1 MKKFDTKISIDGEF
15 IDYYES
21 ISLQQQTHNHHFFCV
36 ELDYEVIEEMGGH
49 TIDASKKWLGKDMV
63 IGFGD
68 YSFSG
73 LVTNIELA
81 HNNGFQ
87 SRLHVSGYSKT
98 ILLEAG
104 KHLQSWLEKDLSG
117 IVKEVAEQGGLKIDA
132 NPVFKGEIEYECQYN
147 ESHYGLLQRL
157 AKQYEEWL
165 YYDGQKL
172 LFGKP
177 SSKKEAV
184 ELVYGKDLP
193 YLHIGVE
200 AKPHNFSA
208 FSYDGLSDKQYSE
221 KVKGSVKG
229 LNELGSHSFK
239 VSKDVF
245 KIASNQHFNG
255 VFNDK
260 SKIEKAVESL
270 RASQMSGSHV
280 IKGKSNKQSLT
291 IGSVIKVSATGFKDG
306 EGGREEKPY
315 GEYIITEIEH
325 EAAREG
331 YENSFTAISS
341 SVEVLPSDFEINFPL
356 AEPQLATVLSNKDP
370 ENKGRIQ
377 VKFQWQV
384 DNMKSSWIPV
394 LTPDGGKSDLVST
407 NRGFLFIPEEGDQ
420 VMIGFRYNAP
430 NRPFVMGSFFNGKT
444 GAGGSDNNK
453 IKSITTRSGSTIIF
467 DDDTEK
473 GNITVKDGAGN
484 TVVLDGK
491 DTVSVTA
498 NGTISLSTGSSSMTM
513 KSDGTIDIIGANISI
528 SGSETT
534 SMATN
539 DSTFNTEA
547 GKTSVNGAEVEISG
561 AQTATMN
568 GATKATVSSSATTS
582 IEGTIV
588 KLN

>member
-1 MKKFDTKISIDGEF
+1 MKKFDTKVSIDSKF

-49 TIDASKKWLGKDMV
+49 TIDASKKWLGKDIV

-73 LVTNIELA
+73 LITNIELA

-98 ILLEAG
+98 ILLESG
-104 KHLQSWLEKDLSG
+104 KHLQSWLKKDLSG
-117 IVKEVAEQGGLKIDA
+117 IVKEVAGQGGLKIDS

-177 SSKKEAV
+177 SSKKGAV

-200 AKPHNFSA
+200 VKPHNFSA
-208 FSYDGLSDKQYSE
+208 FSYNGLLDKQYSE

-270 RASQMSGSHV
+270 RASQMSNSHL
-280 IKGKSNKQSLT
+280 IRGKSNKQSLT
-291 IGSVIKVSATGFKDG
+291 VGSIIKVSATGFKDG
-306 EGGREEKPY
+306 EAGKEEKPY
-315 GEYIITEIEH
+315 GEYIIIAIDH
-325 EAAREG
+325 EAAIGE

-341 SVEVLPSDFEINFPL
+341 SVDVLPSNFEINFPL
-356 AEPQLATVLSNKDP
+356 AEPQLATVVSNKDP

-394 LTPDGGKSDLVST
+394 LTPDGGKSDEVST
-407 NRGFLFIPEEGDQ
+407 NRGFVFIPEEGDQ

-430 NRPFVMGSFFNGKT
+430 SRPFVMGSFFNGKT

-453 IKSITTRSGSTIIF
+453 IKSITTRSGSTITF
-467 DDDTEK
+467 DDNEGK
-473 GNITVKDGAGN
+473 GKVTVSDPSGN
-484 TVVLDGK
+484 TITLNGDETISVNAPKSITFTSEEIKIEASKSVTIDGK
-491 DTVSVTA
+491 DEVTVNSKKIIQEGADLVEIKTKANLKVESKTQETKSSKYSVEGK
-498 NGTISLSTGSSSMTM
+498 NV
-513 KSDGTIDIIGANISI
+513 DIQGMN
-528 SGSETT
+528 
-534 SMATN
+534 
-539 DSTFNTEA
+539 
-547 GKTSVNGAEVEISG
+547 TSVKGN
-561 AQTATMN
+561 
-568 GATKATVSSSATTS
+568 
-582 IEGTIV
+582 V
-588 KLN
+588 KLSLN